1 MLKNFF
7 TSLTFQIVDFAS
19 KHEDF
24 FKLSDEERAHK
35 MKGLHI
41 PSTFKLYLAKVSPK
55 NFMADLAVV
64 VHYIENPKQAAIKG
78 NHFFMAAVEYLT
90 GRFPQYL
97 DTLDSKFY
105 LADLQGRQKQVK
117 ELIPTDNAI
126 ATAVKNLLIQIS
138 YQQLCE
144 GINSLSKEVA
154 SSAHIIVQAP
164 REIDLEL
171 RKDIR
176 KKLTEENPMSFPI
189 FQINKKLI
197 GGMRVFKNGEVLDH
211 SWHSRVRKFL
221 SLTAA

>member
-7 TSLTFQIVDFAS
+7 TSLTYQITDFAS
-19 KHEDF
+19 KHEGF
-24 FKLSDEERAHK
+24 FKLGAEDRAHK
-35 MKGLHI
+35 MKALHI

-55 NFMADLAVV
+55 DFMADLTLIVK
-64 VHYIENPKQAAIKG
+64 YIENPKQTSIKG

-105 LADLQGRQKQVK
+105 LADLKTRQKQVD

-126 ATAVKNLLIQIS
+126 ASAVKKLLIGIS

-144 GINSLSKEVA
+144 GINALAKNVA
-154 SSAHIIVQAP
+154 GSAHIIVQAP
-164 REIDLEL
+164 REIELTL

-176 KKLTEENPMSFPI
+176 KKLTEENPLSFPI